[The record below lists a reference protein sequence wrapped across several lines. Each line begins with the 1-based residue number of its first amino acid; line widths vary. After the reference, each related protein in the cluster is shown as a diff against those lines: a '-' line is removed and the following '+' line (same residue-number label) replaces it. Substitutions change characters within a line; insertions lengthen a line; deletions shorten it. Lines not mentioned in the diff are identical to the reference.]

1 MIRAAMVA
9 RSAGPFAA
17 LCMLAA
23 LVLLG
28 TYSYGRAAGKT
39 ACTAHFSAELAKRDL
54 RDAQAVAEQ
63 VAAAKQQWD
72 MAAAIER
79 RHLQEQ
85 LQREQQRQ
93 AAAKQVRDYVQ
104 ARPKLADC
112 AVDGDGLRLWNAANT
127 GRATARRATPA
138 GQRSGGTD
146 ATVRAPAA
154 RP

>member
-63 VAAAKQQWD
+63 VAAAKQ
-72 MAAAIER
+72 
-79 RHLQEQ
+79 
-85 LQREQQRQ
+85 
-93 AAAKQVRDYVQ
+93 VRDYVQ